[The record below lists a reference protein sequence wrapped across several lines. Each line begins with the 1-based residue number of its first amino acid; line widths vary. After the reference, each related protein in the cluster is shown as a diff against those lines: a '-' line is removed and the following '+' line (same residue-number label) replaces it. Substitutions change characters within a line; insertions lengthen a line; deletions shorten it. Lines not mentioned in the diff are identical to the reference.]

1 MKKLLFFLMIL
12 CVQNLNAQT
21 QKTREGLDDGP
32 NDCPPNTCSAFYI
45 NVEIFNFHKRR
56 TGCEEGFGFCGR
68 IHVGISCLQCMS
80 KSVIEHGNIS
90 VFGKLNNQTIELHF
104 TDAIQHEKGFE
115 NTDFTDFEIEDNMLS
130 LISPEGKTILVPGGN
145 YPVKKIDNEFVVEI
159 PIK

>member
-1 MKKLLFFLMIL
+1 MIL

-21 QKTREGLDDGP
+21 QKNREGLDDGP

-68 IHVGISCLQCMS
+68 ISVGISCEPCMG
-80 KSVIEHGNIS
+80 KSIIENGKIS
-90 VFGKLNNQTIELHF
+90 VFGKLNNQSVELHF
-104 TDAIQHEKGFE
+104 TQEIQNEKGFE
-115 NTDFTDFEIEDNMLS
+115 NVDFNDFEIEDNMLS
-130 LISPEGKTILVPGGN
+130 LMSGDGKSISVPGGN

>member
-21 QKTREGLDDGP
+21 QKNREGLDDGSE
-32 NDCPPNTCSAFYI
+32 NCPPGTCSAFYI
-45 NVEIFNFHKRR
+45 NIEIFNFHKRR

-68 IHVGISCLQCMS
+68 ISVGISCEPCMG
-80 KSVIEHGNIS
+80 KSVVENGKIA

-104 TDAIQHEKGFE
+104 TQDIQHEKGFE
-115 NTDFTDFEIEDNMLS
+115 KTDFADFEIEDNMLS
-130 LISPEGKTILVPGGN
+130 LMSAEGKTIAVPGGN
-145 YPVKKIDNEFVVEI
+145 YPVKKIDNEYVVEI